1 MASSNKI
8 TRDDGTIVI
17 MILIRVNYLQNNMKV
32 ELLHQLSP
40 NKWFLVQAKIN
51 EGYSSSLES

>member
-1 MASSNKI
+1 MTSSNNI

-17 MILIRVNYLQNNMKV
+17 VILIKVNYLQNNMKV

-40 NKWFLVQAKIN
+40 NKWFQVQAKIN
-51 EGYSSSLES
+51 EGCSLNLES